1 MDLTPPTYY
10 QAHMTQPPLIPL
22 NTTKFQNMP
31 RSRHSLP
38 SMVNNN
44 MDTSMVDEKG
54 MDVADE
60 KEVER
65 DVEDSGMISK
75 GTKHIHHTNI
85 NIQN

>member
-1 MDLTPPTYY
+1 M
-10 QAHMTQPPLIPL
+10 H
-22 NTTKFQNMP
+22 

-54 MDVADE
+54 MDVADD